1 MLLTKDDEFLGE
13 ESFAAPR
20 DNVIFEMGLFR
31 TLHVSS
37 VRENMITDQSIARR
51 KEAVNH

>member
-1 MLLTKDDEFLGE
+1 MLLTKDDEFHGE

-31 TLHVSS
+31 TLHVPS
-37 VRENMITDQSIARR
+37 VRENMITD
-51 KEAVNH
+51 